1 LRGYSGDEPQLRGA
15 NARVA
20 SVEWRFPIA
29 DIDRHAMAPPLGLGR
44 ISGTVLFDMGGAW
57 NAGHRPDEYW
67 HSVGIELLGELKLF
81 YATGLQLRLGAARGL
96 DGPRDTQGY
105 LSLGR
110 SF

>member
-1 LRGYSGDEPQLRGA
+1 
-15 NARVA
+15 
-20 SVEWRFPIA
+20 
-29 DIDRHAMAPPLGLGR
+29 MAPPLGLGR